1 MISTYHNI
9 LYLNS
14 NIFVSK
20 CVWRLPADNVPRWF
34 ASWIF
39 KQQVPFTKFSSLFF
53 PVYLFIWSTG
63 LVRRR
68 RITCGALEME
78 KRIVKTTL
86 QWIKWERYMSGIKE
100 FEFKARGYSGSRTK
114 LRRRAGGTGS
124 GGRSLGK
131 TSWYSGG
138 KRKTTTIT
146 RGRD

>member
-1 MISTYHNI
+1 MKYWSGQEEHEHLCGTRNGEE
-9 LYLNS
+9 NS
-14 NIFVSK
+14 KNYSAV
-20 CVWRLPADNVPRWF
+20 D
-34 ASWIF
+34 
-39 KQQVPFTKFSSLFF
+39 QV
-53 PVYLFIWSTG
+53 
-63 LVRRR
+63 
-68 RITCGALEME
+68 
-78 KRIVKTTL
+78 
-86 QWIKWERYMSGIKE
+86 ERYMSGIKE